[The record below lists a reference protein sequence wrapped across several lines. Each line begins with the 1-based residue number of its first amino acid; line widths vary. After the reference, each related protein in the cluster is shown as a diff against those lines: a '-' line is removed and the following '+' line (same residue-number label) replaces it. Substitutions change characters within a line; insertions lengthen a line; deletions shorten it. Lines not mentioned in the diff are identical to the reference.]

1 MTDLLK
7 NAAFEEIYENV
18 ALYKEM
24 VKALKSSGFRTLC
37 NCGKQQKTINIRT
50 FLDNKL
56 KILNVMETVKNRT
69 ITPKFKGVLF
79 SSRAM
84 KHFNAATLSDDAILN
99 IVKNGWLSKDMF
111 DFSKYKGNI
120 EQEEAE
126 EKEVVPEPSEE
137 AVSAPAEE
145 EVVSEPSE
153 EKPDNLDDII
163 MDMYNSGLKP
173 KEIAEKLNSEGFVYK
188 EGRAFNSSSVS
199 SIIKKR
205 K

>member
-24 VKALKSSGFRTLC
+24 IKALKSSGFKTLC
-37 NCGKQQKTINIRT
+37 NCGKQQKIINIRT

-137 AVSAPAEE
+137 AVSET
-145 EVVSEPSE
+145 SE
-153 EKPDNLDDII
+153 EKPDNLEDII

-173 KEIAEKLNSEGFVYK
+173 KEIAEKLNTLGFVYK

>member
-37 NCGKQQKTINIRT
+37 NCGKQQKIINIRT

-137 AVSAPAEE
+137 AVSET
-145 EVVSEPSE
+145 SE
-153 EKPDNLDDII
+153 EKPDNLEDII

-173 KEIAEKLNSEGFVYK
+173 KEIAEKLNTLGFVYK